1 MATNPTITD
10 PTLRQELAK
19 SFCLLRRFWKPG
31 SRDRRVVGE
40 HYRLIYRAEQIG
52 RNHKGV

>member
-1 MATNPTITD
+1 VATNPTITD